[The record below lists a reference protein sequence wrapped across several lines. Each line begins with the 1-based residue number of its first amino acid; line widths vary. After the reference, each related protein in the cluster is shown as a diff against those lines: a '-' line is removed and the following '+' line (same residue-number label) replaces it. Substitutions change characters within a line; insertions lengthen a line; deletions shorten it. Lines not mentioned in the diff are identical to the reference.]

1 MIKKTLTMRGLIIL
15 ILAVNFVFAQN
26 VSKLPNDLGKR
37 NLMTINGDSVSI
49 EDFWYVFNKNNFN
62 EVIPSDSDIVSYVEL
77 YKKFKLKVEEA
88 KALKL
93 DQTPEFKSEFE
104 GYKNQLAESYL
115 VDKAVTEDLIKE
127 AYERSKYEVKASHI
141 LINIPYHSAPSDTM
155 NAYKKI
161 LEIRKK
167 ALAGADFDSLAVEYS
182 DDPSVARNYG
192 DLGYFSVFQM
202 VYPFE
207 SGAYN
212 TEVGEVSK
220 IVRTRFGY
228 HILKVKDKRDVQGRI
243 KVAHIMIIDPEHDH
257 SEANHSHDHN
267 HGLKEQKI
275 REIYSKLESGEESF
289 EVLAKKYSEHMGSAK
304 YGGELPW
311 FSGNKYDPT
320 FVQIAYD
327 LKENGSYSKPFK
339 SKYGWHIV
347 KKIDYEEFKSF
358 EESKK
363 SLNQKVS
370 KGDRANLSKEAVL
383 KRIKKEYNFI
393 EYPKNFEV
401 FYKITDSTLIEGT
414 WESPK
419 KPKLKKK
426 LFVLNGKKYIQ
437 KDFANYLEKNITK
450 KTGGD
455 HRQLVKYTYDT
466 WVDELLVNLEKS
478 MLSTK
483 YPQYKRLL
491 EEYKDGI
498 ILFEL
503 TDEVVWSKAI
513 KDTTG
518 LKNYFEKNKNNYKYE
533 PRIKGERY
541 VAATLENAERVKNL
555 LEENK
560 TMVEIIAE
568 LNKGTQLNITSEKAI
583 FSKKSSPEL
592 KDVTF
597 EIGIT
602 EVIKIDE
609 KYYVY
614 KIEEVLA
621 PSVKPLNEI
630 KGVVT
635 ADYQE
640 LLMNSWLEE
649 LSAKYDIVVDQ
660 KAIDSLI
667 AYVNSLK

>member
-1 MIKKTLTMRGLIIL
+1 MRGLIIL

-26 VSKLPNDLGKR
+26 VSELPTDLGKR
-37 NLMTINGDSVSI
+37 NLMTINGDSVSV

-115 VDKAVTEDLIKE
+115 IDKAVTEDLIKE
-127 AYERSKYEVKASHI
+127 AYERSKFEIKASHI

-155 NAYKKI
+155 NAYKKV

-167 ALAGADFDSLAVEYS
+167 AIAGADFDSLAVEYS

-228 HILKVKDKRDVQGRI
+228 HIIKVKDKRDVQGRI

-257 SEANHSHDHN
+257 SEANHNHDHN

-414 WESPK
+414 WVTPK

-455 HRQLVKYTYDT
+455 YRQLVRFTYDT
-466 WVDELLVNLEKS
+466 WIDELLVNLEKS
-478 MLSTK
+478 MLSKK

-541 VAATLENAERVKNL
+541 VASTKENAEKVKKM
-555 LEENK
+555 LENNK

-568 LNKGTQLNITSEKAI
+568 LNKGTQLNIRSEKAI
-583 FSKKSSPEL
+583 FSKKTSVEL
-592 KDVTF
+592 AEVDFNVGVTNL
-597 EIGIT
+597 
-602 EVIKIDE
+602 IKVDE
-609 KYYVY
+609 NYYVF

-640 LLMNSWLEE
+640 LLMNTWLEE
-649 LSAKYDIVVDQ
+649 LASKYDIVVDQ

-667 AYVNSLK
+667 EYVNTLK